1 MDIKQVIQFLTLGKV
16 GVIPTDTIYGIVG
29 SALKPETV
37 EKIYFLRKRSENKP
51 MIILISS
58 ISDLERFNININKY
72 QKKFLEENWPNPV
85 SVVLPC
91 YDRKFEY
98 LHRGTNSLAF
108 RIPKDKNLLEILKR
122 TGPLV
127 APSANLQGKKSAENT
142 DEARDFF
149 QEEVDFYYDKG
160 SMKSQ
165 PSTLIEFNNDS
176 IKILRQGS
184 FKVIL
189 D

>member
-1 MDIKQVIQFLTLGKV
+1 MEIKQVIQFLSSGKI
-16 GVIPTDTIYGIVG
+16 GILPTDTIYGILG

-37 EKIYFLRKRSENKP
+37 EKIYTLRKRSINKP

-58 ISDLERFNININKY
+58 INDLERFNIKLTKF
-72 QKKFLEENWPNPV
+72 QKNFLDQNWPNPL

-108 RIPKDKNLLEILKR
+108 RIPKDKNLLEILKKA
-122 TGPLV
+122 GPLV
-127 APSANLQGKKSAENT
+127 APSANLEGEKPARNT
-142 DEARDFF
+142 DEARKYFRED
-149 QEEVDFYYDKG
+149 VDFYYDKG
-160 SMKSQ
+160 VVFSN
-165 PSTLIEFNNDS
+165 PSTLIEFDNDS
-176 IKILRQGS
+176 VKILRQGI
-184 FKVIL
+184 FKVII